1 MFEYFIVSDPE
12 LKKTNYQNPF
22 FSGTK
27 YTTQFSE
34 EQTITEMIDLNGL
47 NYINLKTMISTVEK
61 DNMKTLLHKFLANA
75 NVYPV
80 VNKFVK
86 KRIDDK
92 LDGDNSTIS
101 HETYFKDVLKLQKDK
116 SVKLTDNDLS
126 CANLHET
133 VKNELLKLSEN
144 PKEFVHKKD
153 YTQKVY
159 EFREVEKEDFA
170 IDIEDDMSVAIID
183 YSIRSSESRKK
194 GKKKKKKPTVESL
207 DLPRLKFL
215 KLQPEKNTQKIAITG
230 FVVINAK
237 EVDYYTVIDE
247 MVGEGDQHKKNKCKS
262 SGVQTI
268 TINKDY
274 NKENEVRSKNFLKE
288 NTYYKLSDIS
298 IEEAIERILPLETI
312 STSLAALNTTSFDMN
327 DYVDKN
333 ECSNSAIFDFGKK
346 DIQPSKRK
354 TTGIV
359 QDFETAGKV
368 YRIDDRKPKNTNKVV
383 PKLPKDFF
391 NTNREFKG
399 DIISNLKDKFE
410 EWENEIIQELES
422 NQDAA
427 SNTLSI
433 NKDMIKVVTNY
444 FNKTHEIKYRSEL
457 KKEIKDNTPILNEY
471 YSRDDP
477 SRIFQNVNRKDQI
490 KKTIAQ
496 FESFKNDEKIFSSLN
511 RILTQGLA
519 NITIEMIPILIESVG
534 FPTLEL
540 SNARS
545 MYSLFIQSNDPNDK
559 KYKRIYSRGENLK
572 KAPPVD
578 RILALA
584 ALYIIYS
591 QLENKSFHVKPGFEK
606 FYEHQSWPL
615 WEKNTKFEDPSPI
628 LYVAH
633 VFVERLVALAPYEFE
648 KYEISMSAIKTVKK
662 AYDTIVLYVKIH
674 LAINDKIKNF
684 LADKRKEL
692 EKTIVIDNGDD
703 NASAVNDLE
712 LYEKNSMGERPKQ
725 VTIEKMFS
733 TRTKGVSVTN
743 NSQLGPQK
751 YEVTSDGRSEGNSEF
766 KDTLKK
772 VLDENDLKHKINNF
786 NADFG
791 AQIEKLR
798 KREEEI
804 SQKISDIK
812 NEADDIYS
820 SRFVQKSFHD
830 KELVKKLG
838 KLGKLGYKFVREIY
852 FKSETLFASSISITE
867 KMKVKLFCVVLKL
880 LNLFIAKEDKEAEE
894 NKRLYV
900 EHLKEVF
907 KNLGSENVV
916 RDERGSSEVE
926 NILAQDIDEEDS
938 EEEDS
943 DEEFNDDEDDD
954 N

>member
-12 LKKTNYQNPF
+12 LEKTNYQNPF

-47 NYINLKTMISTVEK
+47 NHVNLKTMISSVEK
-61 DNMKTLLHKFLANA
+61 DNMKTLQKFLANA

-80 VNKFVK
+80 VKKFVK
-86 KRIDDK
+86 IRIDDK
-92 LDGDNSTIS
+92 LDGGGSTIS
-101 HETYFKDVLKLQKDK
+101 HKTYFRDVLKVQKDK
-116 SVKLTDNDLS
+116 SAKLTDNDLS
-126 CANLHET
+126 CANLHKT
-133 VKNELLKLSEN
+133 VKDELKKLSEN
-144 PKEFVHKKD
+144 PKEFVHSKD

-159 EFREVEKEDFA
+159 EFGEVEEEDFA

-183 YSIRSSESRKK
+183 YSVRSSESRKK

-207 DLPRLKFL
+207 DLPRLKFM

-346 DIQPSKRK
+346 DIKPSKRK

-359 QDFETAGKV
+359 QDIETASTV
-368 YRIDDRKPKNTNKVV
+368 DRIDDRKPDHANEVV
-383 PKLPKDFF
+383 PKLPQEFF
-391 NTNREFKG
+391 NTKKKIKG
-399 DIISNLKDKFE
+399 DVISNLKDKFE
-410 EWENEIIQELES
+410 GWENEIIKELER
-422 NQDAA
+422 NQNRA

-433 NKDMIKVVTNY
+433 NKDIIKFVTNY

-457 KKEIKDNTPILNEY
+457 KDEMKDNTAILNEY
-471 YSRDDP
+471 YSIDDP
-477 SRIFQNVNRKDQI
+477 SRIFQNVNRKDQT

-496 FESFKNDEKIFSSLN
+496 FESFKNDEKFFSSLN
-511 RILTQGLA
+511 RTLTQGLA

-559 KYKRIYSRGENLK
+559 KYERIYSRRDNLK

-615 WEKNTKFEDPSPI
+615 WEKKNTEFEDPSPI

-633 VFVERLVALAPYEFE
+633 VFVDRLMALAPDEVQ
-648 KYEISMSAIKTVKK
+648 KYEIPMLSIKTVKK
-662 AYDTIVLYVKIH
+662 TYDTIELYVKIH
-674 LAINDKIKNF
+674 LAMNDNIKSF

-692 EKTIVIDNGDD
+692 EKTIVIDNDDD

-712 LYEKNSMGERPKQ
+712 LYEKNSVVKRPKL
-725 VTIEKMFS
+725 VTTEKMFS

-751 YEVTSDGRSEGNSEF
+751 YKVTSDGRSEGNSEF
-766 KDTLKK
+766 KDALTK
-772 VLDENDLKHKINNF
+772 VLGENDLKHNVKNNF

-791 AQIEKLR
+791 EQIEKLR
-798 KREEEI
+798 ETLGEEI
-804 SQKISDIK
+804 SKKIVAIK
-812 NEADDIYS
+812 NSKDEIYL
-820 SRFVQKSFHD
+820 SRVVQKSFHD
-830 KELVKKLG
+830 KELVK
-838 KLGKLGYKFVREIY
+838 KLGYKFVREIY

-880 LNLFIAKEDKEAEE
+880 LIIAEEAEE
-894 NKRLYV
+894 KKRLYV

-907 KNLGSENVV
+907 ENLGSENVV

-926 NILAQDIDEEDS
+926 NILAQDSDEEDS

-943 DEEFNDDEDDD
+943 DQEFTDDEDDD